1 LIHAVIS
8 FVNNYIKAPDMVK
21 VIKNKRRV
29 PESMPSFF
37 KGRKPKK
44 NHQPDAENQAADHSE
59 DHLQDS
65 LSDNLD
71 IIRQKTG
78 NSSDVVVRQ
87 LKMGENS
94 DINTALV
101 YVEGIVDNR
110 SIQEFLLQSMMK
122 DEHKEKLNEHDALE
136 MISEYMMT
144 IGKVTSFDTWD
155 DLFSSL
161 MAGDTLIL
169 VDGIA
174 KALSAC
180 TKGGEKRSISES
192 TTQMVVRGPKG
203 AFTESI
209 GTNTAMI
216 RRIIK
221 TPDLWMESLKV
232 GRVTKTDVTLM
243 YIHGIANDKV
253 VEEVRQRINRIDID
267 SILESGYIEQM
278 IEDQTMTPFPTIFNT
293 ERPDVVA
300 GNLFEGRIAI
310 FVDGTPF
317 VLIAPA
323 LFIQF
328 FQSAEDYYARFDI
341 ATSIRLLRILMF
353 TISLIAPATFVAVTT
368 FHQEMVPTTL
378 IVAIAAQREAVPFP
392 AFVEALL
399 MEITFEILR
408 EAGIRLPK
416 AIGSAVSIVGA
427 LVIGQAA
434 VQASIVSPAMV
445 IIVSITAIASFATPS
460 FDMAISARLIR
471 FMFMIGAATFGFY
484 GIILILLMMVVHL
497 CSLRSFGVPYMAP
510 FAPFIPVNNGDTFI
524 RLPWWSLRQRPR
536 LLSANTV
543 REGKNQRPNPPTSRA
558 MVSRDLKE
566 GENNES

>member
-1 LIHAVIS
+1 
-8 FVNNYIKAPDMVK
+8 MVK

-29 PESMPSFF
+29 PEYMPSFF

-44 NHQPDAENQAADHSE
+44 NQKSDAEKQAAVQSE
-59 DHLQDS
+59 EHIQDS
-65 LSDNLD
+65 LSVNLD

-78 NSSDVVVRQ
+78 NSSDVVVRH
-87 LKMGENS
+87 LKMGRDS
-94 DINTALV
+94 DIKTAIV
-101 YVEGIVDNR
+101 YIEGIVDNQ

-122 DEHKEKLNEHDALE
+122 DDEPEKWIQHDAIDL
-136 MISEYMMT
+136 ISEDMMT
-144 IGKVTSFDTWD
+144 VGNVSFLNTWD

-161 MAGDTLIL
+161 MAGDTLVL
-169 VDGIA
+169 VDGKT

-180 TKGGEKRSISES
+180 TKGGEKRPISES

-209 GTNTAMI
+209 ATNTSML

-221 TPDLWMESLKV
+221 TPDLWMESFKV

-243 YIHGIANDKV
+243 YIHGIANDQV
-253 VEEVRQRINRIDID
+253 IEEVRQRLNKIDID
-267 SILESGYIEQM
+267 SILESGYIEQL
-278 IEDQTMTPFPTIFNT
+278 IEDQTMTPFPTVFNT

-328 FQSAEDYYARFDI
+328 FQSAEDYYVRYDI

-353 TISLIAPATFVAVTT
+353 FISLIAPATFVAVTT

-460 FDMAISARLIR
+460 FDMAISIRLIR
-471 FMFMIGAATFGFY
+471 FLFMVGAAILGFY

-524 RLPWWSLRQRPR
+524 RLPWWTLRKRPR
-536 LLSANTV
+536 LISANTV
-543 REGKNQRPNPPTSRA
+543 REGKNQGPQPPASRG
-558 MVSRDLKE
+558 MVNRDFKE
-566 GENNES
+566 GDNNEA

>member
-1 LIHAVIS
+1 MSS
-8 FVNNYIKAPDMVK
+8 FL
-21 VIKNKRRV
+21 
-29 PESMPSFF
+29 

-44 NHQPDAENQAADHSE
+44 NRRRDAENQAAVHSE
-59 DHLQDS
+59 DHIQES
-65 LSDNLD
+65 LSANLD

-87 LKMGENS
+87 LKMGRNS
-94 DINTALV
+94 DIKTAIV
-101 YVEGIVDNR
+101 YIEGIVDNQ
-110 SIQEFLLQSMMK
+110 SIQEFLLQSMLK
-122 DEHKEKLNEHDALE
+122 DDDKEKLIQDDALDR
-136 MISEYMMT
+136 ISEDMMT
-144 IGKVTSFDTWD
+144 VGNVSSFNTWD
-155 DLFSSL
+155 DLFLSL
-161 MAGDTLIL
+161 MAGDTLVL

-180 TKGGEKRSISES
+180 TQGGEKRSISES

-209 GTNTAMI
+209 ATNTSMV

-243 YIHGIANDKV
+243 YIHGIANDQV
-253 VEEVRQRINRIDID
+253 IEEVRQRLNKIDID
-267 SILESGYIEQM
+267 SILESGYIEQL

-293 ERPDVVA
+293 ERPDTVA

-323 LFIQF
+323 VFIQF
-328 FQSAEDYYARFDI
+328 FQSAEDYYVRFDI

-353 TISLIAPATFVAVTT
+353 IISLIAPATFVAVTT

-392 AFVEALL
+392 GFVEALL

-460 FDMAISARLIR
+460 FDMAISARLLR
-471 FMFMIGAATFGFY
+471 FLFMIGAATFGFY
-484 GIILILLMMVVHL
+484 GIILIFLMMVVHL

-524 RLPWWSLRQRPR
+524 RLPWWTLRQRPR
-536 LLSANTV
+536 LISANTV
-543 REGKNQRPNPPTSRA
+543 REGKNKRPRPPASRG
-558 MVSRDLKE
+558 MVNRDFKE
-566 GENNES
+566 GGNNEG

>member
-1 LIHAVIS
+1 
-8 FVNNYIKAPDMVK
+8 
-21 VIKNKRRV
+21 
-29 PESMPSFF
+29 MPSFF
-37 KGRKPKK
+37 KDRKSKK
-44 NHQPDAENQAADHSE
+44 NRQNDAKNQATDQFIEHI
-59 DHLQDS
+59 QDS
-65 LSDNLD
+65 LSANLN
-71 IIRQKTG
+71 IIKQKTG
-78 NSSDVVVRQ
+78 NSSDVVIRH
-87 LKMGENS
+87 LKMGSNFN
-94 DINTALV
+94 IRVAIV
-101 YVEGIVDNR
+101 YLEGIVDNQ
-110 SIQEFLLQSMMK
+110 SIQEFLLESMMK
-122 DEHKEKLNEHDALE
+122 DDEKEKVNEYDALDL
-136 MISEYMMT
+136 ISEDMMA
-144 IGKVTSFDTWD
+144 VSNVSFIHNWD
-155 DLFSSL
+155 DLFLAL

-169 VDGIA
+169 VDGIDQ
-174 KALSAC
+174 ALSAG
-180 TKGGEKRSISES
+180 TQGGEKRSIAES

-209 GTNTAMI
+209 GTNTAMV

-221 TPDLWMESLKV
+221 TPDLWTESFKI

-243 YIHGIANDKV
+243 YIHDIANDKV
-253 VEEVRQRINRIDID
+253 INEIRQRLNKIDID
-267 SILESGYIEQM
+267 SILESGYIEQL
-278 IEDQTMTPFPTIFNT
+278 IEDETMTPFPTVYNT

-300 GNLFEGRIAI
+300 GNLLEGRIAI

-323 LFIQF
+323 VFMQF

-341 ATSIRLLRILMF
+341 ATSIRLLRIFMF
-353 TISLIAPATFVAVTT
+353 LISLIAPATYVAVTT

-399 MEITFEILR
+399 MEVTFEILR

-471 FMFMIGAATFGFY
+471 FLFMLGAATFGFY
-484 GIILILLMMVVHL
+484 GIILVLLMMVVHL

-510 FAPFIPVNNGDTFI
+510 FAPFIPVNNGDTVV
-524 RLPWWSLRQRPR
+524 RLPWWTLRQRPR
-536 LLSANTV
+536 LITANTV
-543 REGKNQRPNPPTSRA
+543 REGANRRPQPPASRG
-558 MVSRDLKE
+558 MVNRDFEE
-566 GENNES
+566 GDNNEA

>member
-1 LIHAVIS
+1 
-8 FVNNYIKAPDMVK
+8 
-21 VIKNKRRV
+21 
-29 PESMPSFF
+29 MPSFF

-44 NHQPDAENQAADHSE
+44 NHKPNAENQATDHSSE
-59 DHLQDS
+59 HIQAS
-65 LSDNLD
+65 LSVNLD

-78 NSSDVVVRQ
+78 NSSDIVVRQ
-87 LKMGENS
+87 LKMGRDS
-94 DINTALV
+94 DIKTAIV
-101 YVEGIVDNR
+101 YIEGIVDNQ

-122 DEHKEKLNEHDALE
+122 DDDKEQLIQQDALDL
-136 MISEYMMT
+136 ISEDMMT
-144 IGKVTSFDTWD
+144 FGNVSSFSTWD

-161 MAGDTLIL
+161 MAGDTLVL

-174 KALSAC
+174 KALSAN
-180 TKGGEKRSISES
+180 TKGGEKRPISES

-209 GTNTAMI
+209 GTNTSMV

-243 YIHGIANDKV
+243 YIHGIANDQV
-253 VEEVRQRINRIDID
+253 IEEIRQRLNKIDID
-267 SILESGYIEQM
+267 SILESGYIEQL

-317 VLIAPA
+317 VLVAPA

-328 FQSAEDYYARFDI
+328 FQSAEDYYVRFDI

-353 TISLIAPATFVAVTT
+353 IISLIAPATFVAVTT

-392 AFVEALL
+392 GFVEALL

-460 FDMAISARLIR
+460 FDMAISARLLR
-471 FMFMIGAATFGFY
+471 FLFMIGAAIFGFY

-510 FAPFIPVNNGDTFI
+510 IAPFIPVDNGDTFI
-524 RLPWWSLRQRPR
+524 RLPWWTLRQRPR
-536 LLSANTV
+536 LISANTV
-543 REGKNQRPNPPTSRA
+543 REGKNQRPQPPASRG
-558 MVSRDLKE
+558 MVNRDFKE
-566 GENNES
+566 GDNNEA

>member
-1 LIHAVIS
+1 
-8 FVNNYIKAPDMVK
+8 MVK

-29 PESMPSFF
+29 TEYMPSFF

-44 NHQPDAENQAADHSE
+44 NRQRDAENQDTVHSE
-59 DHLQDS
+59 EHIQDS
-65 LSDNLD
+65 LSVNLD

-78 NSSDVVVRQ
+78 KSSDVIVRQ
-87 LKMGENS
+87 LKMGGNS
-94 DINTALV
+94 EIKTAIV
-101 YVEGIVDNR
+101 YIEGIVDNQ

-122 DEHKEKLNEHDALE
+122 DDVKEKLIQHDAFE
-136 MISEYMMT
+136 RISEDMMAV
-144 IGKVTSFDTWD
+144 GNVSSLHTWD
-155 DLFSSL
+155 ELFSSL

-209 GTNTAMI
+209 GTNTSMI

-243 YIHGIANDKV
+243 YIHGIANDQV
-253 VEEVRQRINRIDID
+253 VEEVRQRLNKIDID
-267 SILESGYIEQM
+267 SILESGYIEQL

-300 GNLFEGRIAI
+300 GNLFEGRVAI

-328 FQSAEDYYARFDI
+328 FQSAEDYYIRFDI

-353 TISLIAPATFVAVTT
+353 SISLIAPATFVAVTT

-378 IVAIAAQREAVPFP
+378 IVAIAAQREPVPFP
-392 AFVEALL
+392 GFVEALL

-460 FDMAISARLIR
+460 FDMAISARLLR
-471 FMFMIGAATFGFY
+471 FLFMIGAATFGFY
-484 GIILILLMMVVHL
+484 GIILIFLMMTVHL

-510 FAPFIPVNNGDTFI
+510 FAPFIPVNNADTFI
-524 RLPWWSLRQRPR
+524 RLPWWTLRQRPR
-536 LLSANTV
+536 LISANTV
-543 REGKNQRPNPPTSRA
+543 REGKNQRPQPPASRG
-558 MVSRDLKE
+558 MVNRDFKE
-566 GENNES
+566 GDNNEV

>member
-1 LIHAVIS
+1 
-8 FVNNYIKAPDMVK
+8 
-21 VIKNKRRV
+21 
-29 PESMPSFF
+29 MPSFF
-37 KGRKPKK
+37 KDRKPKK
-44 NHQPDAENQAADHSE
+44 KRSQGEENQTPDHQIE
-59 DHLQDS
+59 RIQVS
-65 LSDNLD
+65 LSDNLNM
-71 IIRQKTG
+71 IKRKTG
-78 NSSDVVVRQ
+78 NSSDVVIREI
-87 LKMGENS
+87 KMGGAS
-94 DINTALV
+94 DIKTAIV
-101 YVEGIVDNR
+101 YIEGIVDNQ
-110 SIQEFLLQSMMK
+110 SIQDYLLQSMMK
-122 DEHKEKLNEHDALE
+122 DDHKEEINQHNAIDLLSKD
-136 MISEYMMT
+136 IMT
-144 IGKVTSFDTWD
+144 IGNISSITNLD
-155 DLFSSL
+155 DLFASL

-169 VDGIA
+169 VDGV
-174 KALSAC
+174 KQALSAS
-180 TKGGEKRSISES
+180 TKGGEKRSIVES
-192 TTQMVVRGPKG
+192 TTEMVVRGPKG
-203 AFTESI
+203 AFTESL
-209 GTNTAMI
+209 GTNTAMV

-221 TPDLWMESLKV
+221 TPDLWMESLKI

-253 VEEVRQRINRIDID
+253 VKEIRQRLNRIDID
-267 SILESGYIEQM
+267 SILESGYIEQL
-278 IEDQTMTPFPTIFNT
+278 IEDQTFTPFPTIYNT

-300 GNLFEGRIAI
+300 GNLLEGRIAI

-323 LFIQF
+323 LFMQF

-341 ATSIRLLRILMF
+341 ATSIRLLRIFMF
-353 TISLIAPATFVAVTT
+353 MISLIAPATYVAVTT

-399 MEITFEILR
+399 MELTFEILR

-471 FMFMIGAATFGFY
+471 FLFMIGAATFGFY
-484 GIILILLMMVVHL
+484 GIILCLLMMVVHL

-510 FAPFIPVNNGDTFI
+510 FAPFIPVNNGDTVI
-524 RLPWWSLRQRPR
+524 RLPWWTLRQRPR
-536 LLSANTV
+536 LITANTI
-543 REGKNQRPNPPTSRA
+543 REGKNRGPQPPTSRG
-558 MVSRDLKE
+558 MVNRDFEE
-566 GENNES
+566 GDNNEA

>member
-1 LIHAVIS
+1 
-8 FVNNYIKAPDMVK
+8 
-21 VIKNKRRV
+21 
-29 PESMPSFF
+29 MPSFF
-37 KGRKPKK
+37 KGRKRKPKK
-44 NHQPDAENQAADHSE
+44 NHQPNVENQAADHSVE
-59 DHLQDS
+59 HIQDT
-65 LSDNLD
+65 LSVNLD

-78 NSSDVVVRQ
+78 NSSDLVVRH
-87 LKMGENS
+87 LKMGRDS
-94 DINTALV
+94 DIKTAIV
-101 YVEGIVDNR
+101 YIEGIVDNR
-110 SIQEFLLQSMMK
+110 TIQEFLLQTMMK
-122 DEHKEKLNEHDALE
+122 DDDKEQLNEHDALE
-136 MISEYMMT
+136 RISEDMMT
-144 IGKVTSFDTWD
+144 VGNVLSLNTWE

-161 MAGDTLIL
+161 MAGDTLVL
-169 VDGIA
+169 VDGIS
-174 KALSAC
+174 KALSAS

-192 TTQMVVRGPKG
+192 NTQMVVRGPKG

-209 GTNTAMI
+209 ETNTAMV

-221 TPDLWMESLKV
+221 TPDLWMESVKV
-232 GRVTKTDVTLM
+232 GRVTKTGVTLM
-243 YIHGIANDKV
+243 YIHGIANEQV
-253 VEEVRQRINRIDID
+253 VEEVRQRINKIDID
-267 SILESGYIEQM
+267 SILESGYIEQL
-278 IEDQTMTPFPTIFNT
+278 IEDQTLSPFPTIFNT

-300 GNLFEGRIAI
+300 GNLIEGRIAI

-323 LFIQF
+323 VFIQF

-353 TISLIAPATFVAVTT
+353 MISLIAPATFVAVTT

-399 MEITFEILR
+399 MEVTFEILR

-471 FMFMIGAATFGFY
+471 FLFMVGAATFGFY

-510 FAPFIPVNNGDTFI
+510 FAPFIPVNNGDTFV

-536 LLSANTV
+536 LISANTV
-543 REGKNQRPNPPTSRA
+543 REGKNPRPQPPGSRT
-558 MVSRDLKE
+558 MVNRDFKE
-566 GENNES
+566 GDNNEA

>member
-1 LIHAVIS
+1 
-8 FVNNYIKAPDMVK
+8 
-21 VIKNKRRV
+21 
-29 PESMPSFF
+29 MPSFF

-44 NHQPDAENQAADHSE
+44 NHQSNAENQAADHSAE
-59 DHLQDS
+59 LIQDS
-65 LSDNLD
+65 LSVNLD

-78 NSSDVVVRQ
+78 NSSDLVVRH
-87 LKMGENS
+87 LKMGRDS
-94 DINTALV
+94 DIKTAIV
-101 YVEGIVDNR
+101 YIDGIVDNR
-110 SIQEFLLQSMMK
+110 TIQEFLLQTMMK
-122 DEHKEKLNEHDALE
+122 DDDKEQLNEHDALE
-136 MISEYMMT
+136 RISEDMMT
-144 IGKVTSFDTWD
+144 VGNVLSFNTWE

-169 VDGIA
+169 IDGIS

-180 TKGGEKRSISES
+180 TRGGEKRSISES

-209 GTNTAMI
+209 EINTAMV

-221 TPDLWMESLKV
+221 TPDLWMESVKV

-243 YIHGIANDKV
+243 YIHGIANEKV
-253 VEEVRQRINRIDID
+253 IEEVRQRINKIDID
-267 SILESGYIEQM
+267 SILESGYIEQL
-278 IEDQTMTPFPTIFNT
+278 IEDQTLSPFPTIFNT

-300 GNLFEGRIAI
+300 GNLIEGRIAI

-323 LFIQF
+323 VFIQF

-341 ATSIRLLRILMF
+341 ATSIRLLRVLMF
-353 TISLIAPATFVAVTT
+353 MISLIAPASFVAVTT

-471 FMFMIGAATFGFY
+471 FLFMVGAATFGFY
-484 GIILILLMMVVHL
+484 GIILILLMLVVHL

-510 FAPFIPVNNGDTFI
+510 FAPFIPVNNGDTFV

-536 LLSANTV
+536 LISANTV
-543 REGKNQRPNPPTSRA
+543 REGKNSRPEPPASRA
-558 MVSRDLKE
+558 MVNRDFKE
-566 GENNES
+566 GDNNEA